1 MIFQIVFKKNHLQC
15 FEDDGPMSNFMGA
28 LVMSFDIS
36 TSIEDLNFR
45 FMQISISIDSGS
57 NLPGSNWISSFTNV
71 EFITMLEKSHEGLI
85 GYFKLKF
92 DDVNVLEKDHH
103 KMKILD
109 IKSKNNKSALV
120 KALLSGPVPSL
131 FLNDMDAWWVNPSN
145 LDSNGM
151 TLTIRGTKE
160 ALLRIRNDLSKIV
173 DGNLTIKIGSETLN
187 RPEFTDMLNKKQRLV
202 MDYAIKMGYYSRP
215 RGCTQRDIALKMNI
229 KQATVSE
236 HLQIAESK
244 IINFAN
250 K

>member
-1 MIFQIVFKKNHLQC
+1 
-15 FEDDGPMSNFMGA
+15 
-28 LVMSFDIS
+28 
-36 TSIEDLNFR
+36 
-45 FMQISISIDSGS
+45 MQISISIDSGS

>member
-1 MIFQIVFKKNHLQC
+1 MEVLEMTFN
-15 FEDDGPMSNFMGA
+15 
-28 LVMSFDIS
+28 IS
-36 TSIEDLNFR
+36 TSVEDLNLR
-45 FMQISISIDSGS
+45 FMQISISIHSGS
-57 NLPGSNWISSFTNV
+57 NLPGSNWVSSFTKV

-103 KMKILD
+103 KMTILD
-109 IKSKNNKSALV
+109 VKSKTNKSALV

-131 FLNDMDAWWVNPSN
+131 FLNDMDAWWVNPSH
-145 LDSNGM
+145 LDSDGM
-151 TLTIRGTKE
+151 ILTIRGTKE
-160 ALLRIRNDLSKIV
+160 SLLRIRNDLSKMV
-173 DGNLTIKIGSETLN
+173 DGNMSIKIGSESLN
-187 RPEFTDMLNKKQRLV
+187 SPEFTDMLNEKQRLV
-202 MDYAIKMGYYSRP
+202 MDNAIKLGYYSRP